1 MKRNVFIL
9 LLALFAFNASY
20 AQMELKELVESV
32 DWHGTEQDFVSRFS
46 ANVVNDSKQ
55 VWAEEESES
64 NYRLKDVTV
73 CGRPLLS
80 SYVRVNQTS
89 KKLFRVNLNLL
100 SLETDPTIYQMLRE
114 DLINAFG
121 APCHSVVMEDKDVT
135 DVWVFNNCR
144 IKGSLIYLRDKYV
157 YGIGVEPVYTYFVDW
172 TQAIVESNN
181 ARSPIAQIE
190 YFRTDD
196 KNNVYI
202 KEVGK
207 KEVVKEK
214 VKLLPTPKG
223 NVITFDGGMFCHRPE
238 DNDVVYIKYGLAITY
253 PIVKK

>member
-1 MKRNVFIL
+1 MKSTVFVT
-9 LLALFAFNASY
+9 LLALFVFNASY

-32 DWHGTEQDFVSRFS
+32 DWHGTEQGFVNRLP

-55 VWAEEESES
+55 VWEEEESES
-64 NYRLKDVTV
+64 NYKLKDVTV
-73 CGRPLLS
+73 CGRPLLK

-89 KKLFRVNLNLL
+89 KKLFRVNLILL
-100 SLETDPTIYQMLRE
+100 DMETDPTIYQTLRG
-114 DLINAFG
+114 DLIEAFG
-121 APCHSVVMEDKDVT
+121 TPCHSVVMEGKDAT
-135 DVWVFNNCR
+135 DVWVSNNCR
-144 IKGSLIYLRDKYV
+144 IKGSLIYLMDKYI
-157 YGIGVEPVYTYFVDW
+157 YAIAVEPVYTYFVDW

-196 KNNVYI
+196 ENNVYI
-202 KEVGK
+202 KEVEK